1 MMVDA
6 GMVDTV
12 VDLRLLRAD
21 VDRLLHDV
29 SYILELLD
37 TMTRA
42 LAPMVLEYQNER
54 VRVMG
59 ACDSGVMF
67 G

>member
-1 MMVDA
+1 MVVDV

-29 SYILELLD
+29 RYILELLD

-42 LAPMVLEYQNER
+42 LAPMVLEYQNMR
-54 VRVMG
+54 VRMG
-59 ACDSGVMF
+59 VSDSGVIF